1 MMGTGGVGEATESL
15 GALQQFLPKELKYL
29 GERMV
34 YREA

>member
-1 MMGTGGVGEATESL
+1 MMGTGGVGEVL

-34 YREA
+34 

>member
-1 MMGTGGVGEATESL
+1 VMGTGGVGEAL

-34 YREA
+34 

>member
-1 MMGTGGVGEATESL
+1 MGTGGVGEAL

-34 YREA
+34 